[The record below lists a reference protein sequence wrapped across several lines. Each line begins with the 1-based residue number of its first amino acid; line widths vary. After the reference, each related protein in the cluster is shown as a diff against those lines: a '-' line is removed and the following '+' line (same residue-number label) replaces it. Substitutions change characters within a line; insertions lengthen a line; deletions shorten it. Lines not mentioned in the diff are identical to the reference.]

1 MRTITFY
8 INYQDTKSKNSY
20 YWYCDTLV
28 AIKHWNHNV
37 HTTQIALISFDLLK
51 HFDKMFLNVNGEV
64 YELKLGIN
72 TWTDKELRVE
82 HDLLK
87 LVTAHFLTDL

>member
-8 INYQDTKSKNSY
+8 INYQDTKSKNGY
-20 YWYCDTLV
+20 YWYWDTLV

-51 HFDKMFLNVNGEV
+51 YFDKMFLNVNGEV

-87 LVTAHFLTDL
+87 LVTAHFLNDL